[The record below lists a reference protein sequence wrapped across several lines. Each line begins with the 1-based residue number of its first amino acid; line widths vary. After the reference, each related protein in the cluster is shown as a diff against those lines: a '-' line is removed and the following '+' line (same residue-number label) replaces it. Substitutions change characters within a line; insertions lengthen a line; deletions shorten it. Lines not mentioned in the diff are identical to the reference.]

1 VANLNKFFLWETSVE
16 KYGSI
21 QCPECKSMDVVEEGS
36 EKIAVE
42 HTDLI
47 KTASQN
53 VGSSFLCQSCK
64 HRFNQVTGSCAKSPE
79 GESVS

>member
-1 VANLNKFFLWETSVE
+1 
-16 KYGSI
+16 
-21 QCPECKSMDVVEEGS
+21 MDVVEEGS